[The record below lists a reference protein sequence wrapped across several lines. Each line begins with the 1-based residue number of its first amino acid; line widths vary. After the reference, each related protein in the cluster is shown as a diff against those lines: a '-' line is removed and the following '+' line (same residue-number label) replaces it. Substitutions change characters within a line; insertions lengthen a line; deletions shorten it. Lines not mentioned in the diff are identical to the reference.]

1 MPVKKNLLVV
11 EDVAAMINPR
21 SLPRHINRKIGQAM
35 HDYAMLA
42 DQDHVFAAVSGGID
56 SLVMAVTLAL
66 WRTKAPIDFALTA
79 VVVDHGDW
87 QNVSGGCDPEQTIC
101 AQLQRFGISCRVV
114 PAWDALRGARSC
126 FQCARDR
133 RSQLFSLARDA
144 GANKLALGH
153 HKDDLIET
161 LFINLLYGGNISTML
176 PRQELFGGNLHLIRP
191 LAFLEKTEV
200 LELGELYGVR
210 PVENLCPFAREG
222 KRERVRKL
230 LGEIYAEEPAV
241 KNSLFA
247 ALGNVR
253 SGYLL

>member
-1 MPVKKNLLVV
+1 
-11 EDVAAMINPR
+11 MINPR
-21 SLPRHINRKIGQAM
+21 SLPHHINRKIGQAM

-56 SLVMAVTLAL
+56 SLVMAVTLSL
-66 WRTKAPIDFALTA
+66 WRKKAPIDFGLTA

-87 QNVSGGCDPEQTIC
+87 QDVAGGENPEETIC
-101 AQLQRFGISCRVV
+101 PQLQRFGIPCRVV
-114 PAWDALRGARSC
+114 PAWDALRGSRSC

-144 GANKLALGH
+144 GVNKLALGH

-210 PVENLCPFAREG
+210 PVGNLCPFAREG

-230 LGEIYAEEPAV
+230 LGDIYAEEPAV

-253 SGYLL
+253 SEYLL